1 MTLTKN
7 EIVNS
12 MYEQLGI
19 PRKECTQI
27 TESIFDII
35 KEELENGNPVMVSGF
50 GKWMVKSKR
59 KRNGRNPKT
68 GESMVID
75 ARKVVTFKPSNRLR
89 DDLNTDQ

>member
-7 EIVNS
+7 EIIDS

-35 KEELENGNPVMVSGF
+35 KGELENGNPVMVSGF
-50 GKWMVKSKR
+50 GKWTVKSKR

-68 GESMVID
+68 GESLVID
-75 ARKVVTFKPSNRLR
+75 ARKVVTFKPSSSLKNKVN
-89 DDLNTDQ
+89 DDK